1 MHFFVYKFGR
11 VFLSKLNYDFF
22 VKRKKRKGRKKYVDT
37 KNILDPVLAFKDFQ
51 TIFFRTEIPKDS

>member
-22 VKRKKRKGRKKYVDT
+22 VKRKKRKGRKKKIHT
-37 KNILDPVLAFKDFQ
+37 KNILDPILAFKDF
-51 TIFFRTEIPKDS
+51 TDFFFQIGIPKDS

>member
-22 VKRKKRKGRKKYVDT
+22 VKRKKRKGRKKNT
-37 KNILDPVLAFKDFQ
+37 KNILDPVVAFKDFPGF
-51 TIFFRTEIPKDS
+51 FFRIEIPKDS